1 MSGSC
6 WYYGTYGDFQIE
18 KNVDLIEQLVNDK
31 NLDERGYFIYPA
43 VGTEDAVK
51 YQSEEMAKEML
62 SRDAFTPE
70 HYVFYQKDG
79 GLHDLDA
86 VQEYLYN
93 ALPLFLAVNV
103 ENKVIII
110 TGASSGIG
118 EETARVL
125 AREGAKV
132 VLSARREDRLKKL
145 ADEIGENA
153 AYLKS
158 DVVNPDDMKALVALA
173 KEKFGRVDAVYAN
186 AGIMP
191 AGNMSELNVNDW
203 HAMIDINIKGVLNTM
218 AAVLP
223 EFTRQK
229 SGHIIVTSSRAGTMS
244 VPGNAVYCGTKHFVR
259 AMLDSFRSESIREG
273 TNIRTTTIYPGAI
286 KTELL
291 NMVAESEA
299 KNMVSAFYENVGLTP
314 DIIANAVLYA
324 VSQPDNVAVPDL
336 VVCPSMEG

>member
-1 MSGSC
+1 M
-6 WYYGTYGDFQIE
+6 
-18 KNVDLIEQLVNDK
+18 K
-31 NLDERGYFIYPA
+31 
-43 VGTEDAVK
+43 
-51 YQSEEMAKEML
+51 
-62 SRDAFTPE
+62 
-70 HYVFYQKDG
+70 
-79 GLHDLDA
+79 
-86 VQEYLYN
+86 
-93 ALPLFLAVNV
+93 NV

-125 AREGAKV
+125 AANGAKV
-132 VLSARREDRLKKL
+132 VLSARREDKLKKL
-145 ADEIGENA
+145 ADEIGGNA
-153 AYLKS
+153 AYLAS
-158 DVVNPDDMKALVALA
+158 DVTSLESMNAVVALA
-173 KEKFGRVDAVYAN
+173 KEKFGKVDAVFAN

-191 AGNMSELNVNDW
+191 AGNMSELKVNDW
-203 HAMIDINIKGVLNTM
+203 NAMIDINIKGVLNVM

-223 EFTRQK
+223 EFTAQK
-229 SGHIIVTSSRAGTMS
+229 YGHVIATSSRAGLMS

-291 NMVAESEA
+291 NMVAESPA
-299 KNMVSAFYENVGLTP
+299 KDMVSQFYENVGLTP
-314 DIIANAVLYA
+314 DVIANAVLYA